1 MGVAIKVF
9 AAAVA
14 AVAFLNPSFG
24 AAPAATT
31 SRGAARGGSSFQGG
45 ALPAEAPGRDA
56 YWGLWN
62 TTDPKVVGTRVVL
75 NLVNRR
81 SLMTSAGL
89 GVHYAESCTGYGS
102 LRFAQ
107 AIGDKEL
114 ADKVVARYASILTP
128 AGKGN
133 IPPADHV
140 DRSVFGIVP
149 LEIARYLK
157 TKPGD
162 NEALA
167 KSYLDIGKNSADKQW
182 AAPASPSAA
191 DKTLLNAGL
200 TVQTRFWVDD
210 MFMITGLQVQAF
222 RATGDK
228 VYLDRAATEMA
239 AYLDRLQKPNGLFFH
254 AEDVP
259 FYWGRGDG
267 WFAVGMAELLME
279 LPADH
284 PQRARVMDGYK
295 KMMAGLLK
303 NQAEDGMWRQLIDK
317 PESWP
322 ETSSTG
328 MFTFGM
334 AVGVRKG
341 WLPEAEYKPAARK
354 AWVALCGYLDE
365 NANLREV
372 CAGTGKASP
381 GTEARQLQYYL
392 DRPKNIGD
400 LHGQAAVVWAAWAM
414 TAEIK

>member
-1 MGVAIKVF
+1 MYGKTRIG
-9 AAAVA
+9 AAATLLLA
-14 AVAFLNPSFG
+14 LLTIAH
-24 AAPAATT
+24 AATPA
-31 SRGAARGGSSFQGG
+31 RGPAPRGGSSFQG
-45 ALPAEAPGRDA
+45 ATLPPDAPGKDPF
-56 YWGLWN
+56 WGLWA
-62 TTDPKVVGTRVVL
+62 TTEPKVVGTRVVL
-75 NLVNRR
+75 NLVARR
-81 SLMTSAGL
+81 NLMTSAGL
-89 GVHYAESCTGYGS
+89 GAHYAEACTGYGS
-102 LRFAQ
+102 LRFAR
-107 AIGDKEL
+107 AVGDRDL

-128 AGKGN
+128 EGRGN

-149 LEIARYLK
+149 LEISRYLK

-162 NEALA
+162 NAALA
-167 KSYLDIGKNSADKQW
+167 QSYLAIGRNSADAQW
-182 AAPASPSAA
+182 AAPFNMSTEQSA
-191 DKTLLNAGL
+191 LLNAGL

-228 VYLDRAATEMA
+228 VYLDRAATEMV

-267 WFAVGMAELLME
+267 WFAVGMAEILMD
-279 LPADH
+279 LPPDH
-284 PQRARVMDGYK
+284 PQRARIMEGYR
-295 KMMAGLLK
+295 KMMAGLLQ
-303 NQAEDGMWRQLIDK
+303 NQADTGMWRQLIDK

-328 MFTFGM
+328 MFTFAM

-341 WLPEAEYKPAARK
+341 WLPEPEYKTAARK
-354 AWVALCGYLDE
+354 AWVALCGYLDD
-365 NANLREV
+365 NANLRDV

-381 GTEARQLQYYL
+381 GTPERQLQYYL

-400 LHGQAAVVWAAWAM
+400 LHGQAAVIWAAWAM
-414 TAEIK
+414 SADIK